1 MENSNDIGLISANF
15 QKTFDCLDHKIL
27 LEKMSC
33 LGYKSAVTDWTYLC
47 HSHTYVTIDFWSV
60 LKNNTQNLI
69 N

>member
-1 MENSNDIGLISANF
+1 METSNDTGLISANF

-33 LGYKSAVTDWTYLC
+33 LGYKSAVT
-47 HSHTYVTIDFWSV
+47 YVTEYFWSV
-60 LKNNTQNLI
+60 LKKNTQNLI